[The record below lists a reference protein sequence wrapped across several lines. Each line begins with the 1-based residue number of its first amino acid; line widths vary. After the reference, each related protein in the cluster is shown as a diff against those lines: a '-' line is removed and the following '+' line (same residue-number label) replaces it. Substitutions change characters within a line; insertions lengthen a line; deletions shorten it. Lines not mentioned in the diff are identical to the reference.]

1 MNRQTILL
9 SALGAVLVL
18 VAFYIFLFQPKQ
30 DEIATVRD
38 EIDTTVTL
46 QTAARNEIQRLQ
58 AVRANAP
65 RLESQITSAQ
75 AVVPTSNSLPGT
87 LRALQMAADDSGV
100 ILTSVAPGRPEL
112 LEGATVEG
120 LSHLDLSV
128 GFRGSY
134 FQMVDFLRRIEDPAI
149 TARGIVWGTGSLTK
163 DDADYPQL
171 VGTVGGSMF
180 AVLEELPNVADA
192 DPTPAPTDGET
203 PADGESEAA
212 EEAS

>member
-120 LSHLDLSV
+120 LSHLYLSV

>member
-1 MNRQTILL
+1 
-9 SALGAVLVL
+9 
-18 VAFYIFLFQPKQ
+18 
-30 DEIATVRD
+30 
-38 EIDTTVTL
+38 
-46 QTAARNEIQRLQ
+46 
-58 AVRANAP
+58 
-65 RLESQITSAQ
+65 
-75 AVVPTSNSLPGT
+75 
-87 LRALQMAADDSGV
+87 
-100 ILTSVAPGRPEL
+100 
-112 LEGATVEG
+112 
-120 LSHLDLSV
+120 
-128 GFRGSY
+128 
-134 FQMVDFLRRIEDPAI
+134 MVDFLRRIEDPAI